1 MRRSGCGTI
10 GAPFVFLDP
19 VRTRTYIHC
28 EVIVMSKPIV
38 ISVIATLVVIA
49 VVMRVPQ
56 ARDILTG

>member
-1 MRRSGCGTI
+1 
-10 GAPFVFLDP
+10 
-19 VRTRTYIHC
+19 
-28 EVIVMSKPIV
+28 MSKPIV